1 MLLQYHDYL
10 LKESI
15 PKNYFKKINSIYIN
29 LNLLTE
35 GLHYPDVP
43 CSSLI
48 VSNNN
53 QIKYLNY
60 KTCKI
65 PLSLIYLFDENN
77 NGLEEIVQS
86 HRGRQA
92 IGHSMTYDPEI
103 SMIELRQ
110 KILRRLE
117 ISYMLALEDNSI
129 LEKCANKNCKVCYN
143 TWFNNYSC
151 STKKPNI
158 FWLGQILHCVQ
169 DSYSRAHTLRKYE
182 KDFKYHLINK
192 NIVKKNIFSKSNKEK
207 QLNTF
212 KLIKKIGDIIDKIS
226 LNKFVIPNNILDFL
240 KKYIKNEKLIKII
253 DANPNDISHIF
264 KVILFFKYQEKQI
277 ADLYNDRS
285 NVPSYK
291 NVDNNTSPIKNY
303 PYIVSFRYIADQ
315 SECGMFFH
323 ANYDIQK
330 TNKEF
335 EKYIIKNCKDIL
347 KMYKKHI
354 LDNKTS
360 IQEKIKEFTKYIAI
374 NVFPIPKEYHNK
386 SSASATNCEL

>member
-15 PKNYFKKINSIYIN
+15 PKNYFQKINDTYIN

-35 GLHYPDVP
+35 GLHHPDVP
-43 CSSLI
+43 CSNLI

-92 IGHSMTYDPEI
+92 IGHSMTYDSEI

-129 LEKCANKNCKVCYN
+129 LEKCANKNCEVCYN
-143 TWFNNYSC
+143 TWFSNYSC

-158 FWLGQILHCVQ
+158 FWLGQILHCIQ

-192 NIVKKNIFSKSNKEK
+192 NIVIKNIFSKSDKEK
-207 QLNTF
+207 QLDTF
-212 KLIKKIGDIIDKIS
+212 KLIKKIGDIIDKIN
-226 LNKFVIPNNILDFL
+226 LNKFAIPNNILDFL

-253 DANPNDISHIF
+253 KANPNDISHIF

-277 ADLYNDRS
+277 ADLYNGRY

-323 ANYDIQK
+323 AKYDVQK

-335 EKYIIKNCKDIL
+335 EKYIIKNCKEIL
-347 KMYKKHI
+347 KMYKRHI
-354 LDNKTS
+354 FDNKTS
-360 IQEKIKEFTKYIAI
+360 IQEKIKEFTNYIAI